1 MIMPIRKGWFISAI
15 EIIVSSIQFQTI
27 ICYDFFELQNGN
39 SNLKSRGG
47 EDTEHK
53 GNKRNDKS
61 KEQI

>member
-1 MIMPIRKGWFISAI
+1 MFMPIRKGWFISAI
-15 EIIVSSIQFQTI
+15 SSIQFQTI

-53 GNKRNDKS
+53 GDKRNDKS